1 MGNVIGGE
9 IEEIESRTIV
19 LYAEH
24 LPDGFM
30 DHLDATERT
39 FEIRDFTA
47 GQLETIQEE
56 ILNGDVDLLIRFP
69 ENFETL
75 IQDYADPD
83 YVVPEIMTYYNP
95 GEMNSSNAYS
105 VVSGALQNYRN
116 TITYDRFGDD
126 IYVFVVDA
134 TNEDHIIM
142 DEAKATGQ
150 SFASLL
156 PMLIL
161 MFLFSGAMSIGPDS
175 IAGEKE
181 RGTIATLLVTPI
193 RRRDVAIGKVLS
205 LSIVALMSA
214 ASSFVG
220 ILLSL
225 PKLMQGE
232 NLNTNIYGFGD
243 YVAILVVLLATV
255 LFIVGIVSVVSAY
268 AKSIKEASM
277 LVLPLYFI
285 AIIIGVTTMFNNGDT
300 MTNPLLYA
308 IPLYNSVHMLIGIL
322 TFEIDMMNFAIMV
335 ASNLVY
341 VVVLVFV
348 MNKLFESERVMF
360 SK

>member
-1 MGNVIGGE
+1 
-9 IEEIESRTIV
+9 
-19 LYAEH
+19 
-24 LPDGFM
+24 
-30 DHLDATERT
+30 
-39 FEIRDFTA
+39 
-47 GQLETIQEE
+47 
-56 ILNGDVDLLIRFP
+56 
-69 ENFETL
+69 
-75 IQDYADPD
+75 
-83 YVVPEIMTYYNP
+83 
-95 GEMNSSNAYS
+95 
-105 VVSGALQNYRN
+105 
-116 TITYDRFGDD
+116 
-126 IYVFVVDA
+126 
-134 TNEDHIIM
+134 M